1 MTSVAL
7 GAGAAAP
14 PGRGPVGRGGGRGRV
29 SGPAPPGST
38 RAPGPRPGE
47 GAGPLAAPGA
57 GVRGRGAGAGAG
69 RGQRRLAGGRR
80 PGSCR
85 TQPRASSARPPARPA
100 SRNPPARR
108 TPWGARPRGPRLR
121 GRLGYWPS
129 GHPELASR
137 ARPRTRGVG
146 ANYLC
151 SALPA
156 AHSFPGGCRLSRNFL
171 GHSPRSECLKP
182 SPDSTESPGV
192 KVEFLGW
199 TGLLRSLRW
208 GGDCGAQEGPE
219 GKGFF
224 WVFLVVNINFPLILA
239 FV

>member
-1 MTSVAL
+1 MC
-7 GAGAAAP
+7 
-14 PGRGPVGRGGGRGRV
+14 GGGQRSAATRGWAKARQL
-29 SGPAPPGST
+29 PPS
-38 RAPGPRPGE
+38 A
-47 GAGPLAAPGA
+47 A
-57 GVRGRGAGAGAG
+57 GVLR
-69 RGQRRLAGGRR
+69 
-80 PGSCR
+80 S
-85 TQPRASSARPPARPA
+85 PARPA
-100 SRNPPARR
+100 SRNPPARQ

-121 GRLGYWPS
+121 GLLGSWPS
-129 GHPELASR
+129 GHPARPWLARAELASR
-137 ARPRTRGVG
+137 ARPRARGVG
-146 ANYLC
+146 ANYLG

-199 TGLLRSLRW
+199 TGLLRNLRW

-219 GKGFF
+219 GKGFLGG
-224 WVFLVVNINFPLILA
+224 FLVVNINFPLILA